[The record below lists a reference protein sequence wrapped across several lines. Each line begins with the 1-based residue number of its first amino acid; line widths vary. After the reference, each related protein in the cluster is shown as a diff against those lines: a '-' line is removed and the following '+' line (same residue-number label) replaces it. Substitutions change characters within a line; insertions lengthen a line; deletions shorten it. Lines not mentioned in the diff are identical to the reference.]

1 MPPLDANPIRDH
13 PLWIGL
19 AGSSSYPGG
28 MPRLQA
34 DADATRWVA
43 VTDSLGFGGRR
54 HRKAAIRMLLG
65 QANTALGAQAKPG
78 SGFMAWAMSQATPFL
93 MRRAAGRVL
102 VWVWKADPELLV
114 VMAQMQEATP
124 QLRAA
129 RASMPMEYD
138 DTETFRGTYLGI
150 GEKLAMSLPQN
161 QRTPPFATY
170 TWDSGTHFVTVTAV
184 CSDRERFGTVIG
196 AIDELARTLR
206 VVDDL
211 ALGESATVLRIEP

>member
-1 MPPLDANPIRDH
+1 
-13 PLWIGL
+13 
-19 AGSSSYPGG
+19 

-34 DADATRWVA
+34 DADSKQWVA

-54 HRKAAIRMLLG
+54 HRKAAIGMLLA
-65 QANTALGAQAKPG
+65 QAGRALGTADAPAQSRPG
-78 SGFMAWAMSQATPFL
+78 TGFAAWAMSQAAPFL

-102 VWVWKADPELLV
+102 VWVWKSDPELLV
-114 VMAQMQEATP
+114 VMAQIQEATP

-129 RASMPMEYD
+129 RANMPMEYD
-138 DTETFRGTYLGI
+138 DTEDFRGMYLGV
-150 GEKLAMSLPQN
+150 GEKLAKPLPQD

-170 TWDSGTHFVTVTAV
+170 TWDTGSHFVVVTAV

-196 AIDELARTLR
+196 AVDELARTLR

-211 ALGESATVLRIEP
+211 ALGESPTVLRIEP